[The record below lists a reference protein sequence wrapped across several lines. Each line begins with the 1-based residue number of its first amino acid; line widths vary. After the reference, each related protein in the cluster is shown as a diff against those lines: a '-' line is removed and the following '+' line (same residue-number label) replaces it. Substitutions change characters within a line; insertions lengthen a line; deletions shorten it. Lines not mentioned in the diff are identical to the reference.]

1 MSVIA
6 CDIYKL
12 VFKREQIIPVL
23 KDIALSQNIELVEP
37 VVVLEGLSE
46 IAESRILKLK
56 DEVSKVEKIMNY
68 LKVDEESKPSTI
80 TDKFIANTL
89 KDYASLSLK
98 VDDFAEQLDFLN
110 QQTVKT
116 DPTTSDN
123 LGIENSESA
132 QESKLPAELV
142 TSELVYQKLLTIEN
156 DKVDELLEELES
168 IHPINVS
175 IFNKEKKE
183 IEILLITVKEDAE
196 FIDSFIER
204 NTSKIRSIDSGITI
218 PTNVAFNKQ
227 VNDAVDFVNEKP
239 EFKNL
244 TTKLKLSQLQVLYDV
259 LMLEITAYEN
269 TKFIGEFSGED
280 YEIKSKSYVELNA
293 WVDKEGYIALSK
305 LVDSIDQGAYLEK
318 LSTEHRSD
326 VRTKMSN
333 NSLIKPF
340 EIVTEFMGIPG
351 SKELDPSP
359 FLAFFFVVFF
369 GFSLGDAGY
378 GFLML
383 VGLLY
388 YYLFKKPQGTIR
400 EGIKLM
406 IYCSISTIF
415 FGALTG
421 GWFGVD
427 VNLLGGT
434 LGETLRDM
442 KQIDLQSSIILV
454 LGLSLV
460 AGFIQQLFGVFL
472 ELVTYFK
479 NGDKIGGLAGPG
491 TWILL
496 LLTMVLVATSGMIP
510 VLAFVK
516 QIQTPLIATVLLLFA
531 FGQGRSQKNIFLRPL
546 IGLGSLFNIT
556 GYLSN
561 TLSYARLLALGLAT
575 GVIASVINLIASIL
589 GGTDSVFGIIVTVLI
604 LIIGHLFNIAL
615 NVLGTF
621 VNIIR
626 LQLVEFFPRFYQA
639 KGIAIEPKGYR
650 LMYIKIPRNS
660 TKFGPIHINLSNLFI
675 NSQK

>member
-23 KDIALSQNIELVEP
+23 KNIALSQNIELVEP
-37 VVVLEGLSE
+37 VVVLQGLSE
-46 IAESRILKLK
+46 ISETRISRLKE
-56 DEVSKVEKIMNY
+56 EVTKIEKIINY
-68 LKVDEESKPSTI
+68 LKLNEEENKKAIS
-80 TDKFIANTL
+80 DKFVTNTL
-89 KDYASLSLK
+89 KDYTNLSHE
-98 VDDFAEQLDFLN
+98 VDDFAEQLDLVN
-110 QQTVKT
+110 QPNAKGEVQSSTNIVG
-116 DPTTSDN
+116 DIRQD
-123 LGIENSESA
+123 A
-132 QESKLPAELV
+132 QASKLPSELL
-142 TSELVYQKLLTIEN
+142 TSELVYQKLLTVEN
-156 DKVDELLEELES
+156 EKVSELLEELETIS
-168 IHPINVS
+168 PINVS
-175 IFNKEKKE
+175 VFSKDKHDTEL
-183 IEILLITVKEDAE
+183 LLISVKDDAE
-196 FIDSFIER
+196 FVDSFIDH
-204 NTSKIRSIDSGITI
+204 NSSFIKSIDSGESVPVTL
-218 PTNVAFNKQ
+218 AFEN
-227 VNDAVDFVNEKP
+227 NNEKVSEVSNETFELP
-239 EFKNL
+239 KL
-244 TTKLKLSQLQVLYDV
+244 KTKLKLTQLEVLFDV

-269 TKFIGEFSGED
+269 TKFIGEYSGDD
-280 YEIKSKSYVELNA
+280 YETKSKTYVELHA
-293 WVDKEGYIALSK
+293 WVDKEGYAVLSK
-305 LVDSIDQGAYLEK
+305 LVDSIDQGAYLQK
-318 LSTEHRSD
+318 LSTAHRSD

-369 GFSLGDAGY
+369 GFALGDAGY
-378 GFLML
+378 GFLIL
-383 VGLLY
+383 TGLLY
-388 YYLFKKPQGTIR
+388 YLFAKKPQGTIR
-400 EGIKLM
+400 ESIKLM

-415 FGALTG
+415 FGAITG

-427 VNLLGGT
+427 VNVVGGT
-434 LGETLRDM
+434 LGETLRSM

-454 LGLSLV
+454 LVLSLV
-460 AGFIQQLFGVFL
+460 AGFVQQLFGVFL

-479 NGDKIGGLAGPG
+479 NGDKIGGLSGPG

-496 LLTMVLVATSGMIP
+496 LLTMVLVAVSGMSP
-510 VLAFVK
+510 ALAFVK
-516 QIQTPLIATVLLLFA
+516 DIQAPLLIIVLVLFA
-531 FGQGRSQKNIFLRPL
+531 FGQGRKQKNIFLRPL
-546 IGLGSLFNIT
+546 IGIGSIFNIT
-556 GYLSN
+556 SYLSN

-589 GGTDSVFGIIVTVLI
+589 GGTDSIFGIIVTVLI

-639 KGIAIEPKGYR
+639 QGVAIEPKGYKP
-650 LMYIKIPRNS
+650 MYIKVPENS
-660 TKFGPIHINLSNLFI
+660 TKFGPIHINISNLFI

>member
-23 KDIALSQNIELVEP
+23 KNIALSQNVELVEP
-37 VVVLEGLSE
+37 VVVLQGLSE
-46 IAESRILKLK
+46 ISETRISRLKE
-56 DEVSKVEKIMNY
+56 EVAKIEKIINY
-68 LKVDEESKPSTI
+68 LKLNEEENKKAIS
-80 TDKFIANTL
+80 DKFVTNTL
-89 KDYASLSLK
+89 KDYTNLSHE
-98 VDDFAEQLDFLN
+98 VDDFAEQLDLVN
-110 QQTVKT
+110 QPNAKGEVQSSTNIVG
-116 DPTTSDN
+116 DIRQD
-123 LGIENSESA
+123 A
-132 QESKLPAELV
+132 QASKLPSELL
-142 TSELVYQKLLTIEN
+142 TSELVYQKLLTVEN
-156 DKVDELLEELES
+156 EKVSELLEELETIS
-168 IHPINVS
+168 PINVS
-175 IFNKEKKE
+175 VFSKDKHDTEL
-183 IEILLITVKEDAE
+183 LLISVKDDAE
-196 FIDSFIER
+196 FVDSFIDH
-204 NTSKIRSIDSGITI
+204 NSSFIKSIDSGESVPVTL
-218 PTNVAFNKQ
+218 AFEN
-227 VNDAVDFVNEKP
+227 NNEKVSEVSNETFELP
-239 EFKNL
+239 KL
-244 TTKLKLSQLQVLYDV
+244 KTKLKLTQLEVLFDV

-269 TKFIGEFSGED
+269 TKFIGEYSGDD
-280 YEIKSKSYVELNA
+280 YETKSKTYVELHA
-293 WVDKEGYIALSK
+293 WVDKEGYAVLSK
-305 LVDSIDQGAYLEK
+305 LVDSIDQGAYLQK
-318 LSTEHRSD
+318 LSTAHRSD

-369 GFSLGDAGY
+369 GFALGDAGY
-378 GFLML
+378 GFLIL
-383 VGLLY
+383 TGLLY
-388 YYLFKKPQGTIR
+388 YLFAKKPQGTIR

-415 FGALTG
+415 FGAITG

-427 VNLLGGT
+427 VNVVGGT
-434 LGETLRDM
+434 LGETLRSM

-454 LGLSLV
+454 LVLSLV

-479 NGDKIGGLAGPG
+479 NGDKIGGLSGPG

-496 LLTMVLVATSGMIP
+496 LLTMVLVAVSGMSP
-510 VLAFVK
+510 ALAFVK
-516 QIQTPLIATVLLLFA
+516 DIQAPLLIIVLVLFA
-531 FGQGRSQKNIFLRPL
+531 FGQGRKQKNIFLRPL
-546 IGLGSLFNIT
+546 IGIGSIFNIT
-556 GYLSN
+556 SYLSN

-589 GGTDSVFGIIVTVLI
+589 GGTDSIFGIIVTVLI

-639 KGIAIEPKGYR
+639 QGVAIEPKGYKP
-650 LMYIKIPRNS
+650 MYIKVPENS
-660 TKFGPIHINLSNLFI
+660 TKFGPIHINISNLFI

>member
-12 VFKREQIIPVL
+12 VFKKEHIIPVL
-23 KDIALSQNIELVEP
+23 KNIALSKNIELVEP
-37 VVVLEGLSE
+37 VVVLNGLSE
-46 IAESRILKLK
+46 ISESRILKLK
-56 DEVSKVEKIMNY
+56 EEVGKIEKIINY
-68 LKVDEESKPSTI
+68 LNVEQAEKPKNL
-80 TDKFIANTL
+80 TDKFVSNTV
-89 KDYASLSLK
+89 KDYANLSHE

-110 QQTVKT
+110 QKSSKIDSSSAVNSVSKITYNTQT
-116 DPTTSDN
+116 
-123 LGIENSESA
+123 
-132 QESKLPAELV
+132 SKLPSELV
-142 TSELVYQKLLTIEN
+142 TSELVYQKLLTVEN
-156 DKVDELLEELES
+156 DKVNEFLEELES
-168 IHPINVS
+168 LKPINVS
-175 IFNKEKKE
+175 IFSKEKNE
-183 IEILLITVKEDAE
+183 TELLLISVKDDAE
-196 FIDSFIER
+196 FIDNFIEQ
-204 NTSKIRSIDSGITI
+204 RSNSIISVDSGESI
-218 PTNVAFNKQ
+218 P
-227 VNDAVDFVNEKP
+227 VNIALENHQNDGGIVSEISESPKL
-239 EFKNL
+239 K
-244 TTKLKLSQLQVLYDV
+244 TKLKLSQLEVLYDV

-269 TKFIGEFSGED
+269 TKFIGEYSGED
-280 YEIKSKSYVELNA
+280 HDTKSKTFVELHS
-293 WVDKEGYIALSK
+293 WVDKEGYLVLSK
-305 LVDSIDQGAYLEK
+305 LVESIDQGSYLQK
-318 LSTEHRSD
+318 LSTAHRTD

-369 GFSLGDAGY
+369 GFALGDAGY
-378 GFLML
+378 GFLIL

-388 YYLFKKPQGTIR
+388 YLFAKKPQGTIR

-415 FGALTG
+415 FGAITG

-427 VNLLGGT
+427 VNVVGGT
-434 LGETLRDM
+434 LGEALRDM

-454 LGLSLV
+454 LVFSLI

-479 NGDKIGGLAGPG
+479 NGDKIGGIAGPG

-496 LLTMVLVATSGMIP
+496 LLTMVLIAVSGMVP
-510 VLAFVK
+510 ELAFVK
-516 QIQTPLIATVLLLFA
+516 QIQGPLIAIVMVLFA
-531 FGQGRSQKNIFLRPL
+531 FGQGRKQKNLLLRPL
-546 IGLGSLFNIT
+546 IGLGSIFNIT

-604 LIIGHLFNIAL
+604 LIVGHLFNIAL

-639 KGIAIEPKGYR
+639 QGVAIEPRGYKP
-650 LMYIKIPRNS
+650 MYIKVPENS
-660 TKFGPIHINLSNLFI
+660 TKFGPIYINISNLFI

>member
-23 KDIALSQNIELVEP
+23 KNIALSQNIELVEP
-37 VVVLEGLSE
+37 VVVLQGLSE
-46 IAESRILKLK
+46 ISEARISRLKE
-56 DEVSKVEKIMNY
+56 EVTKIEKIINY
-68 LKVDEESKPSTI
+68 LKLNEEENKKSIS
-80 TDKFIANTL
+80 DKFVTNTL
-89 KDYASLSLK
+89 KDYTNLSHE
-98 VDDFAEQLDFLN
+98 VDDFAEQLDLVN
-110 QQTVKT
+110 QPNAKT
-116 DPTTSDN
+116 NVQSDN
-123 LGIENSESA
+123 RMTQDTFENI
-132 QESKLPAELV
+132 QNSKLPSELL
-142 TSELVYQKLLTIEN
+142 TSELVYQKLITVEN
-156 DKVDELLEELES
+156 DKVSELLEELETIS
-168 IHPINVS
+168 PINVS
-175 IFNKEKKE
+175 VFSKSKNETE
-183 IEILLITVKEDAE
+183 LLLISVKDDAE
-196 FIDSFIER
+196 FVDSFIDQ
-204 NTSKIRSIDSGITI
+204 NSGLVKSIDSGESVPVT
-218 PTNVAFNKQ
+218 VALEN
-227 VNDAVDFVNEKP
+227 NNEKLIEVDIEKTELP
-239 EFKNL
+239 KL
-244 TTKLKLSQLQVLYDV
+244 KTKLKLTQLEVLYDV

-269 TKFIGEFSGED
+269 TKFIGEYSGDD
-280 YEIKSKSYVELNA
+280 YETKSKTYVELHA
-293 WVDKEGYIALSK
+293 WVDKEGYGVLSK
-305 LVDSIDQGAYLEK
+305 LVDSIDQGAYLQK
-318 LSTEHRSD
+318 LSTAHRSD

-369 GFSLGDAGY
+369 GFALGDAGY
-378 GFLML
+378 GFLIL
-383 VGLLY
+383 TGLLY
-388 YYLFKKPQGTIR
+388 YLFAKKPQGTIR

-415 FGALTG
+415 FGAITG

-427 VNLLGGT
+427 VNLVGGT
-434 LGETLRDM
+434 LGETLRSM

-454 LGLSLV
+454 LVLSLI

-496 LLTMVLVATSGMIP
+496 LLTMVLVAVSGMSP
-510 VLAFVK
+510 ALAFVK
-516 QIQTPLIATVLLLFA
+516 DIQAPLLIIVLVLFA
-531 FGQGRSQKNIFLRPL
+531 FGQGRKQKNIFLRPL
-546 IGLGSLFNIT
+546 IGIGSIFNIT
-556 GYLSN
+556 SYLSN

-589 GGTDSVFGIIVTVLI
+589 GGTDSIFGIIVTVLI

-639 KGIAIEPKGYR
+639 KGVAIEPKGYKP
-650 LMYIKIPRNS
+650 MYIKVPENS
-660 TKFGPIHINLSNLFI
+660 TKFGPIHINISNLFI

>member
-23 KDIALSQNIELVEP
+23 KNIALSQNIELVEP
-37 VVVLEGLSE
+37 VVVLQGLSE
-46 IAESRILKLK
+46 ISESRISRLKE
-56 DEVSKVEKIMNY
+56 EVTKIEKIINY
-68 LKVDEESKPSTI
+68 LKLNEEENKKAIS
-80 TDKFIANTL
+80 DKFVTNTL
-89 KDYASLSLK
+89 KDYTNLSHE
-98 VDDFAEQLDFLN
+98 VDDFAEQLDLVN
-110 QQTVKT
+110 QPNAKGEVQSSTNIVG
-116 DPTTSDN
+116 DIRQD
-123 LGIENSESA
+123 A
-132 QESKLPAELV
+132 QASKLPSELL
-142 TSELVYQKLLTIEN
+142 TSELVYQKLLTVEN
-156 DKVDELLEELES
+156 EKVSELLEELETIS
-168 IHPINVS
+168 PINVS
-175 IFNKEKKE
+175 VFSKDKHDTEL
-183 IEILLITVKEDAE
+183 LLISVKDDAE
-196 FIDSFIER
+196 FVDSFIDH
-204 NTSKIRSIDSGITI
+204 NSSFIKSIDSGESVPVTL
-218 PTNVAFNKQ
+218 AFEN
-227 VNDAVDFVNEKP
+227 NNEKVSEVNNETFELP
-239 EFKNL
+239 KL
-244 TTKLKLSQLQVLYDV
+244 KTKLKLTQLEVLFDV

-269 TKFIGEFSGED
+269 TKFIGEYSGDD
-280 YEIKSKSYVELNA
+280 YETKSKTYVELHA
-293 WVDKEGYIALSK
+293 WVDKEGYAVLSK
-305 LVDSIDQGAYLEK
+305 LVDSIDQGAYLQK
-318 LSTEHRSD
+318 LSTAHRSD

-369 GFSLGDAGY
+369 GFALGDAGY
-378 GFLML
+378 GFLIL
-383 VGLLY
+383 TGLLY
-388 YYLFKKPQGTIR
+388 YLFAKKPQGTIR

-415 FGALTG
+415 FGAITG

-427 VNLLGGT
+427 VNVVGGT
-434 LGETLRDM
+434 LGETLRSM

-454 LGLSLV
+454 LVLSLV

-479 NGDKIGGLAGPG
+479 NGDKIGGLSGPG

-496 LLTMVLVATSGMIP
+496 LLTMVLVAVSGMSP
-510 VLAFVK
+510 ALAFVK
-516 QIQTPLIATVLLLFA
+516 DIQAPLLIIVLVLFA
-531 FGQGRSQKNIFLRPL
+531 FGQGRKQKNIFLRPL
-546 IGLGSLFNIT
+546 IGIGSIFNIT
-556 GYLSN
+556 SYLSN

-589 GGTDSVFGIIVTVLI
+589 GGTDSIFGIIVTVLI

-639 KGIAIEPKGYR
+639 QGVAIEPKGYKP
-650 LMYIKIPRNS
+650 MYIKVPENS
-660 TKFGPIHINLSNLFI
+660 TKFGPIHINISNLFI

>member
-12 VFKREQIIPVL
+12 VFKKEHIIPVL
-23 KDIALSQNIELVEP
+23 KNIALSKNIELVEP
-37 VVVLEGLSE
+37 VVVLNGLSE
-46 IAESRILKLK
+46 ISESRILKLK
-56 DEVSKVEKIMNY
+56 EEVGKIEKIINY
-68 LKVDEESKPSTI
+68 LNVEQAEKPKNL
-80 TDKFIANTL
+80 TDKFVSNTV
-89 KDYASLSLK
+89 KDYANLSHE

-110 QQTVKT
+110 QKSSKIDSSSAVNSVSKITYNTQT
-116 DPTTSDN
+116 
-123 LGIENSESA
+123 
-132 QESKLPAELV
+132 SKLPSELV
-142 TSELVYQKLLTIEN
+142 TSELVYQKLLTVEN
-156 DKVDELLEELES
+156 DKVNEFLEELES
-168 IHPINVS
+168 LKPINVS
-175 IFNKEKKE
+175 IFSKEKNE
-183 IEILLITVKEDAE
+183 TELLLISVKDDAE
-196 FIDSFIER
+196 FIDNFIEQ
-204 NTSKIRSIDSGITI
+204 RSNSIISVDSGESI
-218 PTNVAFNKQ
+218 P
-227 VNDAVDFVNEKP
+227 VNIALENHQNDGGIVSEISESPKL
-239 EFKNL
+239 K
-244 TTKLKLSQLQVLYDV
+244 TKLKLSQLEVLYDV

-269 TKFIGEFSGED
+269 TKFIGEYSGED
-280 YEIKSKSYVELNA
+280 HDTKSKTFVELHS
-293 WVDKEGYIALSK
+293 WVDKEGYLVLSK
-305 LVDSIDQGAYLEK
+305 LVESIDQGSYLQK
-318 LSTEHRSD
+318 LSTAHRSD

-369 GFSLGDAGY
+369 GFALGDAGY
-378 GFLML
+378 GFLIL

-388 YYLFKKPQGTIR
+388 YLFAKKPQGTIR

-415 FGALTG
+415 FGAITG

-427 VNLLGGT
+427 VNVVGGT
-434 LGETLRDM
+434 LGEALRDM

-454 LGLSLV
+454 LVFSLI

-479 NGDKIGGLAGPG
+479 NGDKIGGIAGPG

-496 LLTMVLVATSGMIP
+496 LLTMVLIAVSGMVP
-510 VLAFVK
+510 ELAFVK
-516 QIQTPLIATVLLLFA
+516 QIQGPLIAIVMVLFA
-531 FGQGRSQKNIFLRPL
+531 FGQGRKQKNLLLRPL
-546 IGLGSLFNIT
+546 IGLGSIFNIT

-604 LIIGHLFNIAL
+604 LIVGHLFNIAL

-639 KGIAIEPKGYR
+639 QGVAIEPRGYKP
-650 LMYIKIPRNS
+650 MYIKVPENS
-660 TKFGPIHINLSNLFI
+660 TKFGPIYINISNLFI

>member
-23 KDIALSQNIELVEP
+23 KNIALSQNIELVEP
-37 VVVLEGLSE
+37 VVVLQGLSE
-46 IAESRILKLK
+46 ISETRISRLKE
-56 DEVSKVEKIMNY
+56 EVAKIEKIINY
-68 LKVDEESKPSTI
+68 LKLNEEENKKAIS
-80 TDKFIANTL
+80 DKFVTNTL
-89 KDYASLSLK
+89 KDYTNLSHE
-98 VDDFAEQLDFLN
+98 VDDFAEQLDLVN
-110 QQTVKT
+110 QPNAKGEVQSSTNIVG
-116 DPTTSDN
+116 DIRQD
-123 LGIENSESA
+123 A
-132 QESKLPAELV
+132 QASKLPSELL
-142 TSELVYQKLLTIEN
+142 TSELVYQKLLTVEN
-156 DKVDELLEELES
+156 EKVSELLEELETIS
-168 IHPINVS
+168 PINVS
-175 IFNKEKKE
+175 VFSKDKHDTEL
-183 IEILLITVKEDAE
+183 LLISVKDDAE
-196 FIDSFIER
+196 FVDSFIDH
-204 NTSKIRSIDSGITI
+204 NSSFIKSIDSGESVPVTL
-218 PTNVAFNKQ
+218 AFEN
-227 VNDAVDFVNEKP
+227 NNEKVSEVSNETFELP
-239 EFKNL
+239 KL
-244 TTKLKLSQLQVLYDV
+244 KTKLKLTQLEVLFDV

-269 TKFIGEFSGED
+269 TKFIGEYSGDD
-280 YEIKSKSYVELNA
+280 YETKSKTYVELHA
-293 WVDKEGYIALSK
+293 WVDKEGYAVLSK
-305 LVDSIDQGAYLEK
+305 LVDSIDQGAYLQK
-318 LSTEHRSD
+318 LSTAHRSD

-369 GFSLGDAGY
+369 GFALGDAGY
-378 GFLML
+378 GFLIL
-383 VGLLY
+383 TGLLY
-388 YYLFKKPQGTIR
+388 YLFAKKPQGTIR

-415 FGALTG
+415 FGAITG

-427 VNLLGGT
+427 VNVVGGT
-434 LGETLRDM
+434 LGETLRGM

-454 LGLSLV
+454 LVLSLV

-479 NGDKIGGLAGPG
+479 NGDKIGGLSGPG

-496 LLTMVLVATSGMIP
+496 LLTMVLVAVSGMSP
-510 VLAFVK
+510 ALAFVK
-516 QIQTPLIATVLLLFA
+516 DIQAPLLIIVLVLFA
-531 FGQGRSQKNIFLRPL
+531 FGQGRKQKNIFLRPL
-546 IGLGSLFNIT
+546 IGIGSIFNIT
-556 GYLSN
+556 SYLSN

-589 GGTDSVFGIIVTVLI
+589 GGTDSIFGIIVTVLI

-639 KGIAIEPKGYR
+639 QGVAIEPKGYKP
-650 LMYIKIPRNS
+650 MYIKVPENS
-660 TKFGPIHINLSNLFI
+660 TKFGPIHINISNLFI

>member
-12 VFKREQIIPVL
+12 VFKKEHIIPVL
-23 KDIALSQNIELVEP
+23 KNIALSKNIELVEP
-37 VVVLEGLSE
+37 VVVLNGLSE
-46 IAESRILKLK
+46 ISESRILKLK
-56 DEVSKVEKIMNY
+56 EEVGKIEKIINY
-68 LKVDEESKPSTI
+68 LNVEQAEKSKNLS
-80 TDKFIANTL
+80 DKFVSNTV
-89 KDYASLSLK
+89 KDYANLSHE

-110 QQTVKT
+110 QKSSKIDSSSAVNSVSKITYNTQT
-116 DPTTSDN
+116 
-123 LGIENSESA
+123 
-132 QESKLPAELV
+132 SKLPSELV
-142 TSELVYQKLLTIEN
+142 TSELVYQKLLTVEN
-156 DKVDELLEELES
+156 DKVNEFLEELES
-168 IHPINVS
+168 LKPINVS
-175 IFNKEKKE
+175 IFSKEKNE
-183 IEILLITVKEDAE
+183 TELLLISVKDDAE
-196 FIDSFIER
+196 FIDNFIEQ
-204 NTSKIRSIDSGITI
+204 RSNSIISVDSGESI
-218 PTNVAFNKQ
+218 P
-227 VNDAVDFVNEKP
+227 VNIALENHQNDGGIVSEISESPKL
-239 EFKNL
+239 K
-244 TTKLKLSQLQVLYDV
+244 TKLKLSQLEVLYDV

-269 TKFIGEFSGED
+269 TKFIGEYSGED
-280 YEIKSKSYVELNA
+280 HDTKSKTFVELHS
-293 WVDKEGYIALSK
+293 WVDKEGYLVLSK
-305 LVDSIDQGAYLEK
+305 LVESIDQGSYLQK
-318 LSTEHRSD
+318 LSTAHRTD

-369 GFSLGDAGY
+369 GFALGDAGY
-378 GFLML
+378 GFLIL

-388 YYLFKKPQGTIR
+388 YLFAKKPQGTIR

-415 FGALTG
+415 FGAITG

-427 VNLLGGT
+427 VNVVGGT
-434 LGETLRDM
+434 LGEALRDM

-454 LGLSLV
+454 LVFSLI

-479 NGDKIGGLAGPG
+479 NGDKIGGIAGPG

-496 LLTMVLVATSGMIP
+496 LLTMVLIAVSGMVP
-510 VLAFVK
+510 ELAFVK
-516 QIQTPLIATVLLLFA
+516 QIQGPLIAIVMVLFA
-531 FGQGRSQKNIFLRPL
+531 FGQGRKQKNLLLRPL
-546 IGLGSLFNIT
+546 IGLGSIFNIT

-604 LIIGHLFNIAL
+604 LIVGHLFNIAL

-639 KGIAIEPKGYR
+639 QGVAIEPRGYKP
-650 LMYIKIPRNS
+650 MYIKVPENS
-660 TKFGPIHINLSNLFI
+660 TKFGPIYINISNLFI

>member
-23 KDIALSQNIELVEP
+23 KNIALSQNIELVEP
-37 VVVLEGLSE
+37 VVVLQGLSE
-46 IAESRILKLK
+46 ISETRISRLKE
-56 DEVSKVEKIMNY
+56 EVAKIEKIINY
-68 LKVDEESKPSTI
+68 LKLNEEENKKAIS
-80 TDKFIANTL
+80 DKFVTNTL
-89 KDYASLSLK
+89 KDYTNLSHE
-98 VDDFAEQLDFLN
+98 VDDFAEQLDLVN
-110 QQTVKT
+110 QPNANGEVQSSTNIIGDIKQ
-116 DPTTSDN
+116 D
-123 LGIENSESA
+123 A
-132 QESKLPAELV
+132 QASKLPSELL
-142 TSELVYQKLLTIEN
+142 TSELVYQKLLTVEN
-156 DKVDELLEELES
+156 EKVSELLEELETIS
-168 IHPINVS
+168 PINVS
-175 IFNKEKKE
+175 VFSKDKHDTEL
-183 IEILLITVKEDAE
+183 LLISVKDDAE
-196 FIDSFIER
+196 FVDSFIDH
-204 NTSKIRSIDSGITI
+204 NSSFIKSIDSGESLPVTL
-218 PTNVAFNKQ
+218 AFEN
-227 VNDAVDFVNEKP
+227 NNEKVSEVNNETFELP
-239 EFKNL
+239 KL
-244 TTKLKLSQLQVLYDV
+244 KTKLKLTQLEVLYDV

-269 TKFIGEFSGED
+269 TKFIGEYSGDD
-280 YEIKSKSYVELNA
+280 YETKSKTYVELHA
-293 WVDKEGYIALSK
+293 WVDKEGYAVLSK
-305 LVDSIDQGAYLEK
+305 LVDSIDQGAYLQK
-318 LSTEHRSD
+318 LSTAHRSD

-369 GFSLGDAGY
+369 GFALGDAGY
-378 GFLML
+378 GFLIL
-383 VGLLY
+383 TGLLY
-388 YYLFKKPQGTIR
+388 YLFVKKPQGTIR

-415 FGALTG
+415 FGAITG

-427 VNLLGGT
+427 VNLVGGT
-434 LGETLRDM
+434 LGETLRSM

-454 LGLSLV
+454 LVLSLV

-479 NGDKIGGLAGPG
+479 NGDKIGGLSGPG

-496 LLTMVLVATSGMIP
+496 LLTMVLVAVSGMSP
-510 VLAFVK
+510 ALAFVK
-516 QIQTPLIATVLLLFA
+516 DIQAPLLIVVLVLFA
-531 FGQGRSQKNIFLRPL
+531 FGQGRKQKNIFLRPL
-546 IGLGSLFNIT
+546 IGIGSIFNIT
-556 GYLSN
+556 SYLSN

-589 GGTDSVFGIIVTVLI
+589 GGTDSIFGIIVTVLI

-639 KGIAIEPKGYR
+639 QGVAIEPKGYKP
-650 LMYIKIPRNS
+650 MYIKVPENS
-660 TKFGPIHINLSNLFI
+660 TKFGPIHINISNLFI

>member
-23 KDIALSQNIELVEP
+23 KNIALSQNIELVEP

-46 IAESRILKLK
+46 ISESRISKLK
-56 DEVSKVEKIMNY
+56 EEVGKIEKIINY
-68 LKVDEESKPSTI
+68 LKSNEKEKQEVLS
-80 TDKFIANTL
+80 DKFVTNTL
-89 KDYASLSLK
+89 KDYTNLSHE
-98 VDDFAEQLDFLN
+98 VDDFAEQLDFVN
-110 QQTVKT
+110 KQTIKKDVSAKG
-116 DPTTSDN
+116 DN
-123 LGIENSESA
+123 ENIIQNTKS
-132 QESKLPAELV
+132 SKLPTELL
-142 TSELVYQKLLTIEN
+142 TSELVYQKLLTVEN
-156 DKVDELLEELES
+156 EKVSELLEELETIS
-168 IHPINVS
+168 PINVS
-175 IFNKEKKE
+175 IFSKEKNDTE
-183 IEILLITVKEDAE
+183 LLLICVKEDAE
-196 FIDSFIER
+196 FINNFIDQ
-204 NTSKIRSIDSGITI
+204 NSGLIKSIDSGESV
-218 PTNVAFNKQ
+218 PVNLLLDDNTNRPEEVS
-227 VNDAVDFVNEKP
+227 VEKS
-239 EFKNL
+239 NL
-244 TTKLKLSQLQVLYDV
+244 PRLKTKLKLTQLEVLYDV

-269 TKFIGEFSGED
+269 TKFIGEYSGDD
-280 YEIKSKSYVELNA
+280 YETKSKTYVELHA
-293 WVDKEGYIALSK
+293 WVDKEGYGVLSR
-305 LVDSIDQGAYLEK
+305 LVDSIDRGAYLQK
-318 LSTEHRSD
+318 LSTAHRSD

-359 FLAFFFVVFF
+359 FLAFFFVLFF
-369 GFSLGDAGY
+369 GFALGDAGY
-378 GFLML
+378 GFLIL
-383 VGLLY
+383 TGLLY
-388 YYLFKKPQGTIR
+388 YLFTKKPQGTIR

-415 FGALTG
+415 FGAVTG

-427 VNLLGGT
+427 VNVVGGT
-434 LGETLRDM
+434 LGETLRSM

-454 LGLSLV
+454 LILSLT

-472 ELVTYFK
+472 EMVTYFK
-479 NGDKIGGLAGPG
+479 NGDKMGGLAGPG

-496 LLTMVLVATSGMIP
+496 LLSMVLVAVSGMVP
-510 VLAFVK
+510 ELAFIK
-516 QIQTPLIATVLLLFA
+516 QIQGPLLVIVLVLFA
-531 FGQGRSQKNIFLRPL
+531 FGQGRKQKNIFLRPL
-546 IGLGSLFNIT
+546 IGFGSIFNIT
-556 GYLSN
+556 SYLSN

-639 KGIAIEPKGYR
+639 QGVAIEPKGYTPI
-650 LMYIKIPRNS
+650 YINVPENS
-660 TKFGPIHINLSNLFI
+660 TNFGPIHINISNLFI

>member
-23 KDIALSQNIELVEP
+23 KNIALSQNVELVEP
-37 VVVLEGLSE
+37 VVVLQGLSE
-46 IAESRILKLK
+46 ISETRISRLKE
-56 DEVSKVEKIMNY
+56 EVAKIEKIINY
-68 LKVDEESKPSTI
+68 LKLNEEENKKAIS
-80 TDKFIANTL
+80 DKFVTNTL
-89 KDYASLSLK
+89 KDYTNLSHE
-98 VDDFAEQLDFLN
+98 VDDFAEQLDLVN
-110 QQTVKT
+110 QPNAKGEVQSSTNIVG
-116 DPTTSDN
+116 DIRQD
-123 LGIENSESA
+123 A
-132 QESKLPAELV
+132 QASKLPSELL
-142 TSELVYQKLLTIEN
+142 TSELVYQKLLTVEN
-156 DKVDELLEELES
+156 EKVSELLEELETIS
-168 IHPINVS
+168 PINVS
-175 IFNKEKKE
+175 VFSKDKHDTEL
-183 IEILLITVKEDAE
+183 LLISVKDDAE
-196 FIDSFIER
+196 FVDSFIDH
-204 NTSKIRSIDSGITI
+204 NSSFIKSIDSGESVPVTL
-218 PTNVAFNKQ
+218 AFEN
-227 VNDAVDFVNEKP
+227 NNEKVSEVSNETFELP
-239 EFKNL
+239 KL
-244 TTKLKLSQLQVLYDV
+244 KTKLKLTQLEVLFDV

-269 TKFIGEFSGED
+269 TKFIGEYSGDD
-280 YEIKSKSYVELNA
+280 YETKSKTYVELHA
-293 WVDKEGYIALSK
+293 WVDKEGYAVLSK
-305 LVDSIDQGAYLEK
+305 LVDSIDQGAYLQK
-318 LSTEHRSD
+318 LSTAHRSD

-369 GFSLGDAGY
+369 GFALGDAGY
-378 GFLML
+378 GFLIL
-383 VGLLY
+383 TGLLY
-388 YYLFKKPQGTIR
+388 YLFAKKPQGTIR

-415 FGALTG
+415 FGAITG

-427 VNLLGGT
+427 VNVVGGT
-434 LGETLRDM
+434 LGETLRGM

-454 LGLSLV
+454 LVLSLV

-479 NGDKIGGLAGPG
+479 NGDKIGGLSGPG

-496 LLTMVLVATSGMIP
+496 LLTMVLVAVSGMSP
-510 VLAFVK
+510 ALAFVK
-516 QIQTPLIATVLLLFA
+516 DIQAPLLIIVLVLFA
-531 FGQGRSQKNIFLRPL
+531 FGQGRKQKNIFLRPL
-546 IGLGSLFNIT
+546 IGIGSIFNIT
-556 GYLSN
+556 SYLSN

-589 GGTDSVFGIIVTVLI
+589 GGTDSIFGIIVTVLI

-639 KGIAIEPKGYR
+639 QGVAIEPKGYKP
-650 LMYIKIPRNS
+650 MYIKVPENS
-660 TKFGPIHINLSNLFI
+660 TKFGPIHINISNLFI

>member
-12 VFKREQIIPVL
+12 VFKKEHIIPVL
-23 KDIALSQNIELVEP
+23 KNIALSKNIELVEP
-37 VVVLEGLSE
+37 VVVLNGLSE
-46 IAESRILKLK
+46 ISESRILKLK
-56 DEVSKVEKIMNY
+56 EEVGKIEKIINY
-68 LKVDEESKPSTI
+68 LNVEQAEKSI
-80 TDKFIANTL
+80 NLTDKFVSNTV
-89 KDYASLSLK
+89 KDYANLSHE

-110 QQTVKT
+110 QKSSKIDSSSAINSVSKITDNTQT
-116 DPTTSDN
+116 
-123 LGIENSESA
+123 
-132 QESKLPAELV
+132 SKLPSELV
-142 TSELVYQKLLTIEN
+142 TSELVYQKLLTVEN
-156 DKVDELLEELES
+156 DKVNEFLEELES
-168 IHPINVS
+168 LKPINVS
-175 IFNKEKKE
+175 IFSKEKNE
-183 IEILLITVKEDAE
+183 TELLLISVKDDAE
-196 FIDSFIER
+196 FIDNFIEQ
-204 NTSKIRSIDSGITI
+204 RSNSIISVDSGESI
-218 PTNVAFNKQ
+218 P
-227 VNDAVDFVNEKP
+227 VNIALENHQNDGGIVSEISESPKL
-239 EFKNL
+239 K
-244 TTKLKLSQLQVLYDV
+244 TKLKLSQLEVLYDV

-269 TKFIGEFSGED
+269 TKFIGEYSGED
-280 YEIKSKSYVELNA
+280 HDTKSKTFVELHS
-293 WVDKEGYIALSK
+293 WVDKEGYLVLSK
-305 LVDSIDQGAYLEK
+305 LVESIDQGSYLQK
-318 LSTEHRSD
+318 LSTAHRTD

-369 GFSLGDAGY
+369 GFALGDAGY
-378 GFLML
+378 GFLIL

-388 YYLFKKPQGTIR
+388 YLFAKKPQGTIR

-415 FGALTG
+415 FGAITG

-427 VNLLGGT
+427 VNVVGGT
-434 LGETLRDM
+434 LGEALRDM

-454 LGLSLV
+454 LVFSLI

-479 NGDKIGGLAGPG
+479 NGDKIGGLSGPG

-496 LLTMVLVATSGMIP
+496 LLTMVIIAVSGMVP
-510 VLAFVK
+510 ELAFVK
-516 QIQTPLIATVLLLFA
+516 QIQRPLIAIVMVLFA
-531 FGQGRSQKNIFLRPL
+531 FGQGRKQKNLFLRPL
-546 IGLGSLFNIT
+546 IGLGSIFNIT

-604 LIIGHLFNIAL
+604 LIVGHLFNIAL

-639 KGIAIEPKGYR
+639 QGVAIEPRGYKP
-650 LMYIKIPRNS
+650 MYIKVPENS
-660 TKFGPIHINLSNLFI
+660 TKFGPIYINISNLFI